1 VATKESRKLSAV
13 VLEELQ
19 KRSNNGLEFAKK
31 TMLAERIEY
40 ERLREALEHY
50 VMNWNDFTHPG
61 LFSLACEA
69 VGGDPNN
76 AVRVQAA
83 IAMMA
88 AAFDLHDDII
98 DESGQKH
105 GVPTVFGKYGRNIT
119 LLLGNA
125 FLIKGFTLFCI
136 SIEELGREILREV
149 VEVLQ
154 RSLFELG
161 NAHALELDLRERTN
175 AEPREYMHEVEV
187 KAASIEGDMR
197 IGAIIG
203 GGTHEE
209 VEALAR
215 YGRILGTLA
224 ILREEFVDVFDVDEL
239 NQRVSNEY
247 MPIPILY
254 AMQDTKSKKKIEE
267 LLARKI
273 TSGDVDALVDTV
285 FKTQKVK
292 NLKGYMEYLVDKAIH
307 IASNVQNKN
316 LRDQL
321 RTFASSSIEDL

>member
-1 VATKESRKLSAV
+1 MVPKKGKKLSAV

-19 KRSNNGLEFAKK
+19 KRSNKGLEFAKK
-31 TMLAERIEY
+31 TMLTERIEY
-40 ERLREALEHY
+40 GRLTEALELY
-50 VMNWNDFTHPG
+50 VANWNDFTHPG

-69 VGGDPNN
+69 VGGDPNH
-76 AVRVQAA
+76 AVSVQAA

-98 DESGQKH
+98 DESYQKH
-105 GVPTVFGKYGRNIT
+105 GVPTVFGKHGRKIT

-125 FLIKGFTLFCI
+125 FLIKGFTHFCI
-136 SIEELGREILREV
+136 SIEELDLEKLREV

-175 AEPREYMHEVEV
+175 AELGDYMRGVEM
-187 KAASIEGDMR
+187 KAVSIEGDMR

-203 GGTHEE
+203 GGTHKE

-224 ILREEFVDVFDVDEL
+224 MLREEFIDVFDVEEL
-239 NQRVSNEY
+239 NQRVSSEY
-247 MPIPILY
+247 LPIPILY
-254 AMQDTKSKKKIEE
+254 AMQNTESKKEIEK
-267 LLARKI
+267 LIANKI
-273 TSGDVDALVDTV
+273 TNRNVDVLVDTV
-285 FKTQKVK
+285 FGTKNMR
-292 NLKGYMEYLVDKAIH
+292 NLKKYMGKLVVEAIN
-307 IASNVQNKN
+307 ITSSVRNKD
-316 LRDQL
+316 LRYQMQS
-321 RTFASSSIEDL
+321 FASSTLEDI